1 MVGHFMFGLPC
12 QLLFDSS
19 SRNPCERLPIRRFT
33 HNVHFWPNADKRD
46 PIVPTIMRYHTHQEV
61 YMRTNIVIDDQLVAD
76 AMKLSGV
83 KTKREVVELAL
94 RRLVSS
100 AKQKDILDLVGQ
112 DMIAPGYDVR
122 AVRARMGTR
131 RGPG

>member
-1 MVGHFMFGLPC
+1 
-12 QLLFDSS
+12 
-19 SRNPCERLPIRRFT
+19 
-33 HNVHFWPNADKRD
+33 
-46 PIVPTIMRYHTHQEV
+46 
-61 YMRTNIVIDDQLVAD
+61 MRTNIVIDDQLVAD

-122 AVRARMGTR
+122 VVRSRVGTHR
-131 RGPG
+131 DPG